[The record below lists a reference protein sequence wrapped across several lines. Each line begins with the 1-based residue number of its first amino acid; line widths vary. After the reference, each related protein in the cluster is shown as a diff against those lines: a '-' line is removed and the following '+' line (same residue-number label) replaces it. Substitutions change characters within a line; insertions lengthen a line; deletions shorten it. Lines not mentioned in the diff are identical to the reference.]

1 MSKSWPQVALGE
13 VLRKSEESVPLAP
26 NTTYREVTIKLWGK
40 GVVLRREA
48 FGSEIAA
55 PRRSVVRAGQFI
67 LSRIDARNGAFGIVP
82 PALDGAVVSNDF
94 PSFKLNTQRIIP
106 EYLGWLSRTENF
118 VDLCKAASEGT
129 TNRVR
134 LKEERFLATSIAL
147 PSLEEQQRIV
157 ARIEEL
163 ESMIEDAWGLRRQAT
178 EEAEALVASE
188 EFKLWP
194 PSSLLNAP
202 SLQEVTVFLSRGR
215 QSEQGTSEH
224 YLVKSQ
230 HVQMKKY
237 VRTNLT
243 LAAHI
248 AQKVSPD
255 AKVRD
260 KDILIACSAA
270 GCLGRVAYYRGEPD
284 RVVSTDTHVAIARA
298 NPEKILPDY
307 LFAYLSGAQGQIQL
321 RSREKG
327 DWTREKIEFRLT
339 ELNVADMRKVPVPLP
354 LLSDQRR
361 IVIYLDSLHS
371 KLNLLKHLQGE
382 TAIELDAMLPSIL
395 AKAFQGTL

>member
-1 MSKSWPQVALGE
+1 MSKSWPMVTLGE

-40 GVVLRREA
+40 GVVQRREA
-48 FGSEIAA
+48 SGAEIAA

-94 PSFKLNTQRIIP
+94 PSFNLNTQRIIP
-106 EYLGWLSRTENF
+106 KYLGWLSRTESF
-118 VDLCKAASEGT
+118 VDLCKSASEGT

-157 ARIEEL
+157 ARVEEL
-163 ESMIEDAWGLRRQAT
+163 EIKIEDALSLRQQAM
-178 EEAEALVASE
+178 EETEALVASE

-194 PSSLLNAP
+194 PSSLLGAP
-202 SLQEVTVFLSRGR
+202 SLQEVTVFLARGR

-237 VRTNLT
+237 VKTNLT

-255 AKVRD
+255 AIVRD

-270 GCLGRVAYYRGEPD
+270 GCLGRVAFYRGEPD
-284 RVVSTDTHVAIARA
+284 RMVSTDTHVAIARA
-298 NPEKILPDY
+298 NTEKILPDY

-354 LLSDQRR
+354 PLSEQHR
-361 IVIYLDSLHS
+361 IIAFLENLHGKVS
-371 KLNLLKHLQGE
+371 LLKRLQTE
-382 TAIELDAMLPSIL
+382 TSAELHAMLPSVL